1 MSGIIVRV
9 ETGEYLKD
17 CKCVKS
23 LVDDLVVAC
32 DKIQYT
38 LKSVVIILLAI
49 ACLLLLVDM
58 IVKNCVNYKLN
69 LLLEKRRI
77 PGGNNNLPYDFE
89 SCVFY

>member
-32 DKIQYT
+32 DKI
-38 LKSVVIILLAI
+38 
-49 ACLLLLVDM
+49 
-58 IVKNCVNYKLN
+58 
-69 LLLEKRRI
+69 
-77 PGGNNNLPYDFE
+77 
-89 SCVFY
+89 